1 MKWRGADPSW
11 RSHLTSMEKAAPLTI
26 ATLEEQVQYLAKLSD
41 IEEITNVAELP
52 QFLADSNKRVREAA
66 KKKLKE
72 LQGEYKS

>member
-1 MKWRGADPSW
+1 MKGRGVDPLL
-11 RSHLTSMEKAAPLTI
+11 RRQTTYNIAKAAPLTI
-26 ATLEEQVQYLAKLSD
+26 TTLEEQVRYLAKLSD

-72 LQGEYKS
+72 LQE